1 MKWKNGRGFTL
12 VEILA
17 SLTILGIIFISFM
30 MIFPQMS
37 NMNERTAAKL
47 ETMNVAKRV
56 LVEIKGPPISLDF
69 SKKDDGENNIDFEL
83 YRWEED
89 GYSVEVKCFKTDSQ
103 NCSNAKKAD
112 LHKININVQKGGKL
126 NSETFGYIQLP

>member
-1 MKWKNGRGFTL
+1 MKRKNEKGFTL

-17 SLTILGIIFISFM
+17 SLTILGIVFISFM
-30 MIFPQMS
+30 TIFPQMS
-37 NMNERTAAKL
+37 NINDRTAAKL
-47 ETMNVAKRV
+47 ETMNMAKRI
-56 LVEIKGPPISLDF
+56 LVEIQGPPVSLDF
-69 SKKDDGENNIDFEL
+69 RKKDDSEKNIDFEL

-89 GYSVEVKCFKTDSQ
+89 GYSVEFKCYKTDSQ